1 MKESKINIKNI
12 NYMLSTQ
19 KKLLACLD
27 NELVELSPE
36 SIGKFLTKNKIARA
50 HSRFNEQLFF
60 INLDRLCY
68 IDRNGCL
75 VFVDNKSLSE
85 IDHEA
90 SEIPEQYYIIDDAD
104 FEVPNFDGKELFE
117 NFIDLKK

>member
-1 MKESKINIKNI
+1 MKESEINIKSI

-19 KKLLACLD
+19 NELLSCLGE
-27 NELVELSPE
+27 ELVELPPK
-36 SIGKFLTKNKIARA
+36 SIGKFLTKNEIARA
-50 HSRFNEQLFF
+50 YSRFNEQLYF

-68 IDRNGCL
+68 IDQNGCL
-75 VFVDNKSLSE
+75 VFADNKNLAE

-90 SEIPEQYYIIDDAD
+90 SEIPEQYYIRDDAD

-117 NFIDLKK
+117 NFIELKK

>member
-1 MKESKINIKNI
+1 MKESEINIKSI

-19 KKLLACLD
+19 NELLSCLGE
-27 NELVELSPE
+27 ELVELPPK
-36 SIGKFLTKNKIARA
+36 SIGKFLTKNEIARA
-50 HSRFNEQLFF
+50 YSRFNGQLFF

-68 IDRNGCL
+68 IDQNGCL
-75 VFVDNKSLSE
+75 VFADNKCLAE

-104 FEVPNFDGKELFE
+104 FEEPNFSGQELFDS
-117 NFIDLKK
+117 FIELKK

>member
-1 MKESKINIKNI
+1 MKESEINIKSI

-19 KKLLACLD
+19 NELLACLD

-68 IDRNGCL
+68 IDQNGCL
-75 VFVDNKSLSE
+75 VFADNKCLAE

-90 SEIPEQYYIIDDAD
+90 SEIPEQYYIIDDAE
-104 FEVPNFDGKELFE
+104 FEEPNFSGQELFDS
-117 NFIDLKK
+117 FIELKK

>member
-1 MKESKINIKNI
+1 MMKEINIKNI

-19 KKLLACLD
+19 KELLACLD
-27 NELVELSPE
+27 NKLVELSPE

-50 HSRFNEQLFF
+50 HSKFNEQLYF

-68 IDRNGCL
+68 IDQNGCL
-75 VFVDNKSLSE
+75 VFADNKNLAE

-90 SEIPEQYYIIDDAD
+90 SEIPEQYYIRDDAD
-104 FEVPNFDGKELFE
+104 FEEPNFSGQELFE
-117 NFIDLKK
+117 NFIELKK

>member
-1 MKESKINIKNI
+1 MKEINIKNI
-12 NYMLSTQ
+12 NFMLSTQ
-19 KKLLACLD
+19 KELLACLD

-50 HSRFNEQLFF
+50 HSKFNEQLYF

-68 IDRNGCL
+68 IDQNGCL
-75 VFVDNKSLSE
+75 VFADNKNLAE

-90 SEIPEQYYIIDDAD
+90 SEIPERFYINDNTVLAEPT
-104 FEVPNFDGKELFE
+104 FSGEELFD
-117 NFIDLKK
+117 NSVDFKK

>member
-1 MKESKINIKNI
+1 MMKEINIKNI

-19 KKLLACLD
+19 KELLACLD
-27 NELVELSPE
+27 NKLVELSPE

-50 HSRFNEQLFF
+50 HSKFNEQLYF

-68 IDRNGCL
+68 IDQNGCL
-75 VFVDNKSLSE
+75 VFADNKCLAE

-104 FEVPNFDGKELFE
+104 FEEPNFSGQELFDS
-117 NFIDLKK
+117 FIELKK

>member
-1 MKESKINIKNI
+1 MKESEINIKSI

-19 KKLLACLD
+19 NELLSCLGE
-27 NELVELSPE
+27 ELVELPPK
-36 SIGKFLTKNKIARA
+36 SIGEFLTKNEIARA
-50 HSRFNEQLFF
+50 HSRFNGQLFF

-68 IDRNGCL
+68 IDQNGCL

-104 FEVPNFDGKELFE
+104 FEEPNFSGQELFDS
-117 NFIDLKK
+117 FIELKK

>member
-1 MKESKINIKNI
+1 MKEINIKNI

-19 KKLLACLD
+19 KELLACLD

-50 HSRFNEQLFF
+50 HSKFNEQLYF

-68 IDRNGCL
+68 IDQNGCL
-75 VFVDNKSLSE
+75 VFADNKCLAE

-90 SEIPEQYYIIDDAD
+90 SEIPEQYYIIDDAE
-104 FEVPNFDGKELFE
+104 FEEPNFSRQELFDS
-117 NFIDLKK
+117 FIELKK

>member
-1 MKESKINIKNI
+1 MKESEINIKSI

-19 KKLLACLD
+19 NELLACLD

-50 HSRFNEQLFF
+50 HSKFNEQLYF

-68 IDRNGCL
+68 IDQNGCL
-75 VFVDNKSLSE
+75 VFADNKNLAE

-90 SEIPEQYYIIDDAD
+90 SEIPEQYYIRDDAD
-104 FEVPNFDGKELFE
+104 FEEPNFDGKELFE
-117 NFIDLKK
+117 NFIELKK

>member
-1 MKESKINIKNI
+1 MKESEINIKSI

-19 KKLLACLD
+19 NELLSCLGE
-27 NELVELSPE
+27 ELVELPPK

-50 HSRFNEQLFF
+50 HSKFNGQLFF

-68 IDRNGCL
+68 IDQNGCL
-75 VFVDNKSLSE
+75 VFVDNKNLAE

-90 SEIPEQYYIIDDAD
+90 SEIPEQYYIRDDAD
-104 FEVPNFDGKELFE
+104 FEKPNFDGQELFE
-117 NFIDLKK
+117 NFIELKK